1 MEKTLLI
8 IKPDGVK
15 RKLIGEIIKRIEAD
29 GFEILNL
36 RWMSMN
42 RNEAGEFYA
51 VHQGK
56 PFYNDLV
63 DYLTS
68 GPVVALL
75 LERQNGLRRLREIV
89 GATDPKKAAPGTI
102 RADFGSS
109 IQNNTVHAS
118 DPSEDPGREMR
129 LIFG

>member
-1 MEKTLLI
+1 MEKTVLI

-15 RKLIGEIIKRIEAD
+15 RKLIGEIIKRIEVD
-29 GFEILNL
+29 GFNILNL
-36 RWMSMN
+36 RWIHMT
-42 RNEAGEFYA
+42 RDEAGEFYA

-63 DYLTS
+63 DYITS
-68 GPVVALL
+68 GPVIALL
-75 LERQNGLRRLREIV
+75 LERNNALRRLREIV
-89 GATDPKKAAPGTI
+89 GATDPKKAAAGTI

-109 IQNNTVHAS
+109 VQNNTVHAS
-118 DPSEDPGREMR
+118 DPSEDPEREMK

>member
-8 IKPDGVK
+8 IKPDGVQ
-15 RKLIGEIIKRIEAD
+15 RKLIGKIIERIEGD
-29 GFEILNL
+29 GFDILNMRWL
-36 RWMSMN
+36 RMN

-51 VHQGK
+51 VHKGK

-63 DYLTS
+63 AYITS
-68 GPVVALL
+68 GPTVALL
-75 LERQNGLRRLREIV
+75 LQKENGQRRLREIV
-89 GATDPKKAAPGTI
+89 GATDPKKASPGTI

-118 DPSEDPGREMR
+118 DPAEDPSREMK